1 MCTWSAPCCEGRAPH
16 EARAVRVRPHGPRH
30 RGTRR
35 RSGTSDRRRVH
46 LPQYGRRRST
56 APRSRRGPRLLR
68 ARRRAG
74 ARRRVRGSGGAPRGG
89 HDRVAGAGGGRAAR
103 GRRAGGC
110 ARLRREL
117 LDRSESVLP
126 DRRTV
131 GGAVPRARRVRP
143 VHRGGAPRHEARRA
157 LGHRARPEGYPAA
170 GAGTVRRAADQHA
183 SGPHSGHAPRRVR
196 CAGRSNPADAH
207 RPQPRNI
214 RRRGPA
220 RGPLAGGGRT
230 ARHVCLR
237 GRIGRHAGDG
247 KEGRMTLRVEW
258 LRGCGTALVTPF
270 TATGEVDEARFRALL
285 ERQIAGGVR
294 LLVPCGTTGEG
305 ATLDP
310 REHERLI
317 ALTVDVARRRARVIA
332 GVGSNA
338 TAVTIERARAARGA
352 GADAILVVAPY
363 SNKPTQAGLVAH
375 FRAVAD
381 AVEDLPVVLYNVPG
395 RTASNITAATTLTL
409 AGERANIVGTK
420 EASADLAQIMA
431 ILRDR
436 PPNFC
441 VLSGDDAIT
450 LPLIALGAD
459 GVVSVVSNEVP
470 DAMARLTDLALRG
483 EWGAARTQHYRLL
496 PLMEANFIESNPGPV
511 KAALAAL
518 GLLEEHYRLPLVPV
532 QEQTRARMRGALA
545 ELGLLQGAAHVAA

>member
-1 MCTWSAPCCEGRAPH
+1 
-16 EARAVRVRPHGPRH
+16 
-30 RGTRR
+30 
-35 RSGTSDRRRVH
+35 
-46 LPQYGRRRST
+46 
-56 APRSRRGPRLLR
+56 
-68 ARRRAG
+68 
-74 ARRRVRGSGGAPRGG
+74 
-89 HDRVAGAGGGRAAR
+89 
-103 GRRAGGC
+103 
-110 ARLRREL
+110 
-117 LDRSESVLP
+117 
-126 DRRTV
+126 
-131 GGAVPRARRVRP
+131 
-143 VHRGGAPRHEARRA
+143 
-157 LGHRARPEGYPAA
+157 
-170 GAGTVRRAADQHA
+170 
-183 SGPHSGHAPRRVR
+183 
-196 CAGRSNPADAH
+196 
-207 RPQPRNI
+207 
-214 RRRGPA
+214 
-220 RGPLAGGGRT
+220 
-230 ARHVCLR
+230 
-237 GRIGRHAGDG
+237 
-247 KEGRMTLRVEW
+247 MTLRVEW

-363 SNKPTQAGLVAH
+363 YNKPTQGGLVAH
-375 FRAVAD
+375 FRAVAE
-381 AVEDLPVVLYNVPG
+381 AVEELPVVLYNVPG

-409 AGERANIVGTK
+409 ARERANIVGTK
-420 EASADLAQIMA
+420 EASGDFSQIMT

-441 VLSGDDAIT
+441 VLSGDDAVT
-450 LPLIALGAD
+450 LPLVALGAD
-459 GVVSVVSNEVP
+459 GVVSVASNEVP

-483 EWGAARTQHYRLL
+483 DWAAARTLHYRLL

-518 GLLEEHYRLPLVPV
+518 GLVEEHFRLPLVPV
-532 QEQTRARMRGALA
+532 QEQTRARVRAVLA